1 MMNTKQFNEIEAG
14 AVMKTGTISNNP
26 EGCNMSNSGEL
37 LRYVAKKGQ
46 AGDWCVY
53 IQRAEWGVEAIKS
66 NGDKVTGKENILH
79 CIDVDDEVFTRYR
92 Y

>member
-1 MMNTKQFNEIEAG
+1 MNIKQFNEIPDG

-46 AGDWCVY
+46 ANDWCVY
-53 IQRAEWGVEAIKS
+53 IQSADWTEEQIKR
-66 NGDKVTGKENILH
+66 NGDKVGGKVNILK
-79 CIDVDDEVFTRYR
+79 CIEVDDDVFTRYR